1 MLGARGTTIAIIF
14 LKHREGEMV
23 ATVLLWKASG
33 ETSCAVATIQVG
45 EQGHSG
51 SNAALQSPDPTPSFP
66 KDPETHLVYR
76 WTGWVSDL
84 RGPQASDWREEK

>member
-1 MLGARGTTIAIIF
+1 
-14 LKHREGEMV
+14 MV

-45 EQGHSG
+45 ERGHSG

-84 RGPQASDWREEK
+84 RGPQASDWREDK